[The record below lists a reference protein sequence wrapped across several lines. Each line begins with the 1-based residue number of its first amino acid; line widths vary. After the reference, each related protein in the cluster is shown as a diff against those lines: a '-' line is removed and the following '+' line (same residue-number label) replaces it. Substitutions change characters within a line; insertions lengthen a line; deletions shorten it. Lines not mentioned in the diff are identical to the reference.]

1 MRAGNSEGERLLRE
15 EDSGREGDSGGAG
28 PESAGTHSTTMLY
41 NYNHNVLFFYYLPL
55 LALHLLAIIVASC
68 SFLFLETI
76 LTSDKDIA
84 CQIATILLF

>member
-15 EDSGREGDSGGAG
+15 EDSGREGDSGGTG

-41 NYNHNVLFFYYLPL
+41 NYNHNVVFFYYLPL
-55 LALHLLAIIVASC
+55 LALYLCFLLAIIAASC

-76 LTSDKDIA
+76 LTSDKDNFDN
-84 CQIATILLF
+84 QD